1 MSRINPRSVRL
12 PVCSASPKP
21 LIAQPRLTSLDHLA
35 SPIQI
40 HYKARDPC
48 RRLPERLRRLGDREG
63 STGEETG
70 ASRDACRA
78 WRGPACLPAE
88 ISRRQQSSFRGRID
102 KP

>member
-1 MSRINPRSVRL
+1 VSRISLLSRL
-12 PVCSASPKP
+12 PVCSAI
-21 LIAQPRLTSLDHLA
+21 LEALDHLA

-70 ASRDACRA
+70 ASPAMPAAPARA
-78 WRGPACLPAE
+78 RLPARR
-88 ISRRQQSSFRGRID
+88 IRRRQQSSFRGRID